1 MSSALCTEDAVAER
15 QARWGRKWLKTE
27 PEDRRFPEWQLA
39 VGPAPAR
46 CVLGSVQTLGVR
58 GAGRTLHCDSG
69 VLASPVPT
77 AAGTRGHRRGSFK

>member
-15 QARWGRKWLKTE
+15 QARWGRKWLKE

-39 VGPAPAR
+39 LGPAPAG

-58 GAGRTLHCDSG
+58 GAWRTLHRDSG
-69 VLASPVPT
+69 MLASPVPM
-77 AAGTRGHRRGSFK
+77 AAGTSGHRRGSFK